1 MSDTVLSREE
11 IKKRR
16 INVQSFFEDLP
27 DDPVLSK
34 LKSYLIKY
42 LDNHDTLI
50 DDTEAQSK

>member
-1 MSDTVLSREE
+1 MPDTVLSREE

-16 INVQSFFEDLP
+16 INVQSFFEDLH
-27 DDPVLSK
+27 DDPVLSR

-42 LDNHDTLI
+42 LDNHDALI